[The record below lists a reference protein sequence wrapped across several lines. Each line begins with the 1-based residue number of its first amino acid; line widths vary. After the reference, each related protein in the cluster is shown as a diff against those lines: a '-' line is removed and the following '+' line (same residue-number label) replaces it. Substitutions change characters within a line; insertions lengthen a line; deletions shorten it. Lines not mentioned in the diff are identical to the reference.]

1 MYDLE
6 STYHWLSHNHH
17 PFPYT
22 IRVLIANMH
31 AEAEAGNFSL
41 AWKHLQGLKSSREL
55 SDPFEQA
62 LVLMQCA
69 LAACKMHQ
77 PSQSVQ
83 DLRESI
89 RLLDQENARDPFKE
103 DSRAIADWMLGNL
116 ILPYFN
122 TPGTA
127 TETWEKSLQI
137 FERLGAKLDTFK
149 VDRQWYQ
156 DRSAEMRQGI
166 IEAISWRPGAPFL
179 PKAWLFGGN
188 LDAIEVRD
196 QVPSGGYQTP
206 QAANQVV
213 LQPVTENFRIGN
225 RTHVIFN
232 LRGGRRLIILNS
244 KKDYLVLRVADDSM
258 DKVGLDE
265 GDYVLLRRQTWA
277 ENGDMVAVQPNG
289 GDQSH
294 TLRTFLKN
302 EGREILQPQSSNA
315 EHAIFEIDPKTD
327 EGGFEAFDTGELNP
341 GSDLSEVDAEARAL
355 PQILGVILGVFKV
368 EEAVQTER
376 QFGLARQDLLSEPT
390 HAAEQTLSI
399 LPVYAAIR
407 AGKPKPVPERTD
419 SMLES
424 HRFWIDGKPYTLKNW
439 RGSKRT
445 ANLGYGKSLILKVNG
460 DSMNQS
466 GIEDGDFVLLRDQQ
480 SADSGDIVAAMI
492 QGLDELATLKRYEVK
507 GKKVV
512 LKPESTN
519 PHYKEYYFEASSLD
533 DQDDVQPFHI
543 AGIVIAVLKPQA

>member
-31 AEAEAGNFSL
+31 TEAEAGNFSL
-41 AWKHLQGLKSSREL
+41 ARKLLQGLKSSREL
-55 SDPFEQA
+55 LDPFEQA

-83 DLRESI
+83 DLRKAI

-103 DSRAIADWMLGNL
+103 DARAIADWMLGNL
-116 ILPYFN
+116 MLPSLS
-122 TPGTA
+122 TPGNVIR
-127 TETWEKSLQI
+127 TWEKSLQI
-137 FERLGAKLDTFK
+137 FERLGAKLDTFG

-156 DRSAEMRQGI
+156 DRSAEMRQGMV
-166 IEAISWRPGAPFL
+166 EAITWRPGAPFL

-232 LRGGRRLIILNS
+232 LRGDRRLIVLNS
-244 KKDYLVLRVADDSM
+244 RKDYWVLRVADDSM

-265 GDYVLLRRQTWA
+265 GDYILLRRQAWA
-277 ENGDMVAVQPNG
+277 ENGDMVAVQPHG
-289 GDQSH
+289 EDHSH

-315 EHAIFEIDPKTD
+315 EHAIFVIDPKTD
-327 EGGFEAFDTGELNP
+327 NGGFEAHDSGELNP
-341 GSDLSEVDAEARAL
+341 GSALSEVDVEARAL
-355 PQILGVILGVFKV
+355 PQILGVVLGVFKV
-368 EEAVQTER
+368 EAAVQTER
-376 QFGLARQDLLSEPT
+376 QIGLARQDLHSEPI

-424 HRFWIDGKPYTLKNW
+424 HRFWIDGKPYTLKNL

-466 GIEDGDFVLLRDQQ
+466 GIEDGDFVLLRAQE
-480 SADSGDIVAAMI
+480 SADNGDIVAAMI
-492 QGLDELATLKRYEVK
+492 KDVDVLATLKRYVIK
-507 GKKVV
+507 GKKVI
-512 LKPESTN
+512 LRPESTN
-519 PHYKEYYFEASSLD
+519 VQYQEHSFDASSLD
-533 DQDDVQPFHI
+533 DQDDLQPFYIVGI
-543 AGIVIAVLKPQA
+543 AIAVLKPEA